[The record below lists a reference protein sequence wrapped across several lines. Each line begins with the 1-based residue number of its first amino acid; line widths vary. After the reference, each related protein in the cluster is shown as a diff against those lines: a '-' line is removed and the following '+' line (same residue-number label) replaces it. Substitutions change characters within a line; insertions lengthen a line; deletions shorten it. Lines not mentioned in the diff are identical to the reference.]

1 MQYNPKIHNRKSMR
15 FNGYD
20 YSQEGAYFIT
30 ICCKDRACLFG
41 EIKNREMILNAN
53 GIIAHNEWLQTTKIR
68 SNVELDVF
76 VIMPNH
82 IHGIVIINNHAIDD
96 RRGVL
101 HTPGLL
107 MNDRGNK
114 PDVLHAPGLLMND
127 RGNKPDVLH
136 TPGSGSGTSGSVLG
150 TSGSVL
156 GAPGSALGASGSI
169 KGVCD
174 TPLQKTVGRGLGV
187 CNTSLQ
193 KMDGR
198 DMGVCNTSLQITV
211 GRDMGVCNTSLQ
223 KTVVRDMGLCN
234 TPLQKMDGRDL
245 GVCNTPLR
253 SPSNT
258 IGAIVR
264 GYKSAVTK
272 QINILGSGNYNQS
285 STVWQRN
292 YHDHII
298 RNEQSYQHISNYII
312 NNPAKWD
319 VDTFHKI

>member
-1 MQYNPKIHNRKSMR
+1 MHYNPKIHNRKSMR

-20 YSQEGAYFIT
+20 YSQEGPYFIT
-30 ICCKDRACLFG
+30 ICCKDRECLFG

-53 GIIAHNEWLQTTKIR
+53 GIIAYNEWLQTTKIR

-96 RRGVL
+96 GRGVL

-114 PDVLHAPGLLMND
+114 PDVLHAPVSGSGTPGLLMND

-136 TPGSGSGTSGSVLG
+136 APGSVLGAPGSALGTSGSVLG

-156 GAPGSALGASGSI
+156 GASGSVLGAPDSVLHAPGPALGTSDSI

-174 TPLQKTVGRGLGV
+174 TPLQ
-187 CNTSLQ
+187 
-193 KMDGR
+193 
-198 DMGVCNTSLQITV
+198 ITV
-211 GRDMGVCNTSLQ
+211 
-223 KTVVRDMGLCN
+223 
-234 TPLQKMDGRDL
+234 GRDL
-245 GVCNTPLR
+245 GVCDTPLR

-298 RNEQSYQHISNYII
+298 RNEQSYQHILNYII

-319 VDTFHKI
+319 DDKYR

>member
-30 ICCKDRACLFG
+30 ICCKDRECLFG

-53 GIIAHNEWLQTTKIR
+53 GIIAYNEWLQTTKIR

-96 RRGVL
+96 GRGVL

-114 PDVLHAPGLLMND
+114 PDVLHAPVSGSGTPGLLMND

-136 TPGSGSGTSGSVLG
+136 APGSVLGAPGSALGTSGSVLG

-156 GAPGSALGASGSI
+156 GASGSVLGAPDSVLHAPGPALGTSDSI

-174 TPLQKTVGRGLGV
+174 TPLQ
-187 CNTSLQ
+187 
-193 KMDGR
+193 
-198 DMGVCNTSLQITV
+198 ITV
-211 GRDMGVCNTSLQ
+211 
-223 KTVVRDMGLCN
+223 
-234 TPLQKMDGRDL
+234 GRDL
-245 GVCNTPLR
+245 GVCDTPLR

-298 RNEQSYQHISNYII
+298 RNEQSYQHILNYII

-319 VDTFHKI
+319 DDKYR

>member
-1 MQYNPKIHNRKSMR
+1 MR

-53 GIIAHNEWLQTTKIR
+53 GIIAYNEWLQTTKIR

-82 IHGIVIINNHAIDD
+82 IHGIVIINNHEIDD

-107 MNDRGNK
+107 MNHRGNK
-114 PDVLHAPGLLMND
+114 SDVLHTSDSALHASNSI
-127 RGNKPDVLH
+127 LH
-136 TPGSGSGTSGSVLG
+136 TPGSALGTPGSVSGTPGSALDTPGSVLG
-150 TSGSVL
+150 TPGTVL
-156 GAPGSALGASGSI
+156 HTSDSI
-169 KGVCD
+169 KGVCN
-174 TPLQKTVGRGLGV
+174 TPLQKT
-187 CNTSLQ
+187 
-193 KMDGR
+193 DGR
-198 DMGVCNTSLQITV
+198 DMGVC
-211 GRDMGVCNTSLQ
+211 D
-223 KTVVRDMGLCN
+223 
-234 TPLQKMDGRDL
+234 
-245 GVCNTPLR
+245 TPLR

-272 QINILGSGNYNQS
+272 QINILDSGNYNQS
-285 STVWQRN
+285 SIVWQRS
-292 YHDHII
+292 YHEHII
-298 RNEQSYQHISNYII
+298 RDEKSYQHISNYII
-312 NNPAKWD
+312 NNPRKWGED
-319 VDTFHKI
+319 IFYKE

>member
-30 ICCKDRACLFG
+30 ICCKDRECLFG

-53 GIIAHNEWLQTTKIR
+53 GIIAYNEWLQTTKIR

-96 RRGVL
+96 GRGVLHAPGLLMNDRGNKLDVL

-114 PDVLHAPGLLMND
+114 PDVLHAP
-127 RGNKPDVLH
+127 V
-136 TPGSGSGTSGSVLG
+136 
-150 TSGSVL
+150 SVL
-156 GAPGSALGASGSI
+156 GAPDSVLHAPGPALGTSDSI
-169 KGVCD
+169 KGVCN
-174 TPLQKTVGRGLGV
+174 TP
-187 CNTSLQ
+187 
-193 KMDGR
+193 
-198 DMGVCNTSLQITV
+198 LQITV
-211 GRDMGVCNTSLQ
+211 
-223 KTVVRDMGLCN
+223 
-234 TPLQKMDGRDL
+234 GRDL
-245 GVCNTPLR
+245 GVCNTSLR

-264 GYKSAVTK
+264 GYKSAVKK

-319 VDTFHKI
+319 DDKYR

>member
-1 MQYNPKIHNRKSMR
+1 MHYNPKIHNRKSVR

-20 YSQEGAYFIT
+20 YSQKGAYFIT
-30 ICCKDRACLFG
+30 ICCKDRECLFG

-53 GIIAHNEWLQTTKIR
+53 GIIAYNEWLQTSKIR
-68 SNVELDVF
+68 PNVELDVF

-96 RRGVL
+96 GRGVL

-107 MNDRGNK
+107 MNNRGNK
-114 PDVLHAPGLLMND
+114 PDVLHAPGSVLGTPGSALHASNSVLGTSGSVLYAPGSVLHAPGLLIND
-127 RGNKPDVLH
+127 RGNKPDVLQA
-136 TPGSGSGTSGSVLG
+136 PGSGSGTSASVLG

-156 GAPGSALGASGSI
+156 GTSDSI
-169 KGVCD
+169 KGVCN
-174 TPLQKTVGRGLGV
+174 TPLQKTVGRDLGV
-187 CNTSLQ
+187 C
-193 KMDGR
+193 D
-198 DMGVCNTSLQITV
+198 
-211 GRDMGVCNTSLQ
+211 TSLQ
-223 KTVVRDMGLCN
+223 KTV
-234 TPLQKMDGRDL
+234 GRDL
-245 GVCNTPLR
+245 GVYNTPLR

-285 STVWQRN
+285 TTVWQRN

>member
-1 MQYNPKIHNRKSMR
+1 MQYNPKTHNRNSMR

-30 ICCKDRACLFG
+30 ICCKDRECLFG

-53 GIIAHNEWLQTTKIR
+53 GIIAYNEWLQTTKIR

-114 PDVLHAPGLLMND
+114 PDVLHAP
-127 RGNKPDVLH
+127 V
-136 TPGSGSGTSGSVLG
+136 
-150 TSGSVL
+150 SVL
-156 GAPGSALGASGSI
+156 GAPDSVLHAPGPALGTSDSI

-211 GRDMGVCNTSLQ
+211 GRDMGVC
-223 KTVVRDMGLCN
+223 D
-234 TPLQKMDGRDL
+234 
-245 GVCNTPLR
+245 TPLR

-298 RNEQSYQHISNYII
+298 RNEQSYQHILNYII

-319 VDTFHKI
+319 DDKYR

>member
-101 HTPGLL
+101 HTS
-107 MNDRGNK
+107 
-114 PDVLHAPGLLMND
+114 GLLMND

-136 TPGSGSGTSGSVLG
+136 TPVLLMSDRGNKPDVLHAPGSGSGTSGSVLG

-156 GAPGSALGASGSI
+156 GEPGSALGASGSI
-169 KGVCD
+169 K
-174 TPLQKTVGRGLGV
+174 
-187 CNTSLQ
+187 
-193 KMDGR
+193 
-198 DMGVCNTSLQITV
+198 GVCNTSLQITV
-211 GRDMGVCNTSLQ
+211 GRDMGVCNTPLQ
-223 KTVVRDMGLCN
+223 KT
-234 TPLQKMDGRDL
+234 DGRDL
-245 GVCNTPLR
+245 GVCNTSLQKTDGRDLGICNTPLR

-319 VDTFHKI
+319 DDKYR

>member
-1 MQYNPKIHNRKSMR
+1 MHYNPKIHNRKSVR

-30 ICCKDRACLFG
+30 ICCKDRECLFG

-53 GIIAHNEWLQTTKIR
+53 GNIAYNEWLKTTEIR

-96 RRGVL
+96 GRGVL

-107 MNDRGNK
+107 INDRGNK
-114 PDVLHAPGLLMND
+114 PDILHAP
-127 RGNKPDVLH
+127 
-136 TPGSGSGTSGSVLG
+136 GSVLG

-156 GAPGSALGASGSI
+156 GTSDSI
-169 KGVCD
+169 KGVCN
-174 TPLQKTVGRGLGV
+174 TPLQKTVGRDLGV
-187 CNTSLQ
+187 C
-193 KMDGR
+193 D
-198 DMGVCNTSLQITV
+198 
-211 GRDMGVCNTSLQ
+211 TSLQ
-223 KTVVRDMGLCN
+223 KTV
-234 TPLQKMDGRDL
+234 GRDL
-245 GVCNTPLR
+245 GVYNTPLR

-272 QINILGSGNYNQS
+272 QINILGLGNYKQS
-285 STVWQRN
+285 ATVWQRN

>member
-1 MQYNPKIHNRKSMR
+1 MQYNPKTHNRKSMR

-30 ICCKDRACLFG
+30 ICCKDRECLFG

-53 GIIAHNEWLQTTKIR
+53 GIIAHNEWLQTSKIR

-96 RRGVL
+96 GRGVL

-114 PDVLHAPGLLMND
+114 PDVLHTPGLLMND
-127 RGNKPDVLH
+127 RGNKLDVLH
-136 TPGSGSGTSGSVLG
+136 APGSVLG

-174 TPLQKTVGRGLGV
+174 
-187 CNTSLQ
+187 
-193 KMDGR
+193 
-198 DMGVCNTSLQITV
+198 
-211 GRDMGVCNTSLQ
+211 
-223 KTVVRDMGLCN
+223 
-234 TPLQKMDGRDL
+234 
-245 GVCNTPLR
+245 TPLR

-285 STVWQRN
+285 SSVWQRN

-312 NNPAKWD
+312 NNSAKWD
-319 VDTFHKI
+319 DDKYR